1 MKKKLL
7 VFPLTYSNREI
18 VLYKK
23 YMKEYTL
30 TAAVVWNQTDLRFI
44 RNKLINTKEI
54 FITEEYEKALAKC
67 DAVLFLDDENMNIS
81 ISKKGGH
88 VIYMNTNREVNAEI
102 LSQEEATQK
111 GKEFLENKGFS
122 NMQETYYITQEGIT
136 TINYAYM
143 QDDVIAYPDLI
154 KVKVALDNGD
164 ILGIETTGYLN
175 NHTERDIHN
184 IQITSEEAKE
194 NLNPKLELTSERLA
208 IIPTEWQ
215 TEILCYEFKGNVDDK
230 EFLVYINA
238 DTLQEEKIYILLN
251 TPGGTMAI

>member
-1 MKKKLL
+1 MNGY
-7 VFPLTYSNREI
+7 FS
-18 VLYKK
+18 
-23 YMKEYTL
+23 
-30 TAAVVWNQTDLRFI
+30 
-44 RNKLINTKEI
+44 
-54 FITEEYEKALAKC
+54 
-67 DAVLFLDDENMNIS
+67 NIS

-215 TEILCYEFKGNVDDK
+215 TEILCYEFTGTVNDK
-230 EFLVYINA
+230 KFLVYINA
-238 DTLQEEKIYILLN
+238 ENGREEDILIVTDTGNGVL
-251 TPGGTMAI
+251 TM